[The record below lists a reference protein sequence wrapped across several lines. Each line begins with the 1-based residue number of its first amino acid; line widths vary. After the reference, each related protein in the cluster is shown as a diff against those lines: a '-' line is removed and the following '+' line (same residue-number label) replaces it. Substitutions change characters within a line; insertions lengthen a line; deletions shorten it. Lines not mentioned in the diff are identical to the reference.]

1 MGTLPKCELVTLK
14 SALALN
20 HSISILPIGLGKRMY
35 LFTSWRDGW
44 MNGWLGGWNDA
55 CEVIYTYHF

>member
-20 HSISILPIGLGKRMY
+20 PSISILPIGLGKRMY
-35 LFTSWRDGW
+35 FFTSW
-44 MNGWLGGWNDA
+44 MGGWVDGMMPVKQSILNTF
-55 CEVIYTYHF
+55 E